1 MPESLLP
8 SRYKLLIF
16 GGSGVIGSSILE
28 AALSRDWDVVATTRK
43 TQVPSAKAENSV
55 RARWIT
61 VDPSAEVFDSSFL
74 QSNGPYSAVCW
85 AQGAN
90 LNDSIH
96 TVDINH
102 HVELYKANCL
112 FILSTLKAMLD
123 LELLVSPAK
132 LCIISSIWQK
142 IARQN
147 KLSYTITKAALH
159 GLVLSASTDLGRDGH
174 LLNAVLPGALDS
186 PMTRRNLAPEQIDK
200 IGASTMFNRLPSLKD
215 VASLALYLCSP
226 ENTGITGQFVAA
238 DLGFSNVHLL

>member
-1 MPESLLP
+1 MPENPLP

-28 AALSRDWDVVATTRK
+28 AALARDWDVVATTRK
-43 TQVPSAKAENSV
+43 TSSTKAENSDNPK
-55 RARWIT
+55 WIT
-61 VDPSAEVFDSSFL
+61 VDPSAETFDSSFL

-96 TVDINH
+96 TVDINQ

-123 LELLVSPAK
+123 LRLLVRPAK

-147 KLSYTITKAALH
+147 KLSYTITKAALY

-200 IGASTMFNRLPSLKD
+200 IGASTMFNRLPSLND